1 MYSFGIL
8 VSSEIN
14 NLKSSSLFDLLLIED
29 FGPVLVRPW
38 YYLSR
43 GQQFKPFHDVVLV
56 VVFNSPRG
64 NMAWR
69 T

>member
-56 VVFNSPRG
+56 VV
-64 NMAWR
+64 
-69 T
+69 